1 MNTDMISNAIDQYI
15 HTENTDYAILI
26 NGPWGVG
33 KTYYARNVIKD
44 LVTRNNLR
52 FAYVSLY
59 GACSCAD
66 ISHRILSALFPFK
79 DTNAYKV
86 GKALVEIALKRDKID
101 IALQQLN
108 IDMNGVVLAFDDLER
123 ISGSADIT
131 NILGCL
137 NNYIE
142 HRRVKTIIICNE
154 DAIANQLQ
162 YQATKE
168 KIIRFTYLYK
178 PDATAIIDTF
188 IGQSEQPAPDVH
200 SALSRNRAYLVLIAF
215 IKGANMR
222 TLQTITGSLS
232 VAMGYLQREYYPT
245 DHLNCFVDA
254 LLRCLVGLHYEI
266 NGGKENRG
274 AVKNFCEEPP
284 SLISLGFRQR
294 NVSPDD
300 IPNRDMYAE
309 RFYREYCP
317 NDSNPFVSKSACDIA
332 FDGIGSA
339 VDLNNECASFIKE
352 RYSTDKAMNLL
363 SNYLGMNDADF
374 DDAVN
379 EWIRR
384 LRANEI
390 KNVVLL
396 LRVISYLDYFIDQ
409 GVVVDISKQGLTDN
423 GIKSLQAI
431 AATMPEDFVES
442 ADGPF
447 GIRTLPPQTGVSKTL
462 LEEVEQLAETFRTEV
477 TKRDARAAWERII
490 RSDNESCFY
499 EVFGLSSKW
508 ALSEFFPLLDTTE
521 FVESFNTMSSNLIG
535 HFGGLLKARYGSGN
549 GRLLD
554 VECQPLESLRKHLE
568 ENLITAIPGEKR
580 ALHMLACQRLRD
592 EISNVLSSHKP
603 PEDNN

>member
-1 MNTDMISNAIDQYI
+1 MNTDMISNAIEQYI

-44 LVTRNNLR
+44 LVTLNNSR

-66 ISHRILSALFPFK
+66 ISDRILSALFPFK

-108 IDMNGVVLAFDDLER
+108 IDMNGVVLVFDDLER
-123 ISGSADIT
+123 VSSSADFT

-137 NNYIE
+137 NNYTE

-154 DAIANQLQ
+154 DAIQDEQ
-162 YQATKE
+162 YQTTKE

-178 PDATAIIDTF
+178 PDAIAIINTF
-188 IGQSEQPAPDVH
+188 IEQSEQTAPDVH
-200 SALSRNRAYLVLIAF
+200 SALSRNRDYLGLIAF
-215 IKGANMR
+215 IKDANMR
-222 TLQTITGSLS
+222 TLQTITESLR
-232 VAMGYLQREYYPT
+232 VAMGYLQRGSYPT
-245 DHLNCFVDA
+245 DHFDRFVDA
-254 LLRCLVGLHYEI
+254 ILRCFVGLHYEI
-266 NGGKENRG
+266 NGGKETRG
-274 AVKNFCEEPP
+274 AVKHFCEEPP
-284 SLISLGFRQR
+284 SLISLKFRQR
-294 NVSPDD
+294 NGSPDD
-300 IPNRDMYAE
+300 IPNRDIYAE

-317 NDSNPFVSKSACDIA
+317 DDSNPFVSKSACDIA

-339 VDLNNECASFIKE
+339 VDLNNECASFIDE

-363 SNYLGMNDADF
+363 SNYWGMNDADF

-409 GVVVDISKQGLTDN
+409 GVVVDINKQELRGN

-431 AATMPEDFVES
+431 AAEMPEDFVAS
-442 ADGPF
+442 VDSPF
-447 GIRTLPPQTGVSKTL
+447 GVRTLPSQTGVSKTL
-462 LEEVEQLAETFRTEV
+462 LGEVEKLAETFRTEV
-477 TKRDARAAWERII
+477 TKREARAAWERII

-521 FVESFNTMSSNLIG
+521 FVESFTTMSSNLIG

-554 VECQPLESLRKHLE
+554 VECQPLESLGEHLG
-568 ENLITAIPGEKR
+568 ENLITARPGEKR
-580 ALHMLACQRLRD
+580 TLHMLACQRLRD
-592 EISNVLSSHKP
+592 DISNVLSSHKP
-603 PEDNN
+603 ARG